1 MSLSSNEKRILELI
15 REGRNSNADFTD
27 SIGISAPNA
36 NLLCEG
42 MEQEGYITRKSWN
55 GIERFNWLLT
65 DKGAAELEP
74 LSAEAER
81 LLLEGGINMEQ
92 YKILAYC
99 TKHAKVQGGELV
111 RDIKS
116 DAKNLV
122 SNLCYLVDNGY
133 LSEGGLIRRQVT
145 ITDKGLKTFKKFDGQ
160 IAY

>member
-1 MSLSSNEKRILELI
+1 MSLSANEKKILDLI

-27 SIGISAPNA
+27 SIGISAPAA

-42 MEQEGYITRKSWN
+42 MEQAGYVTRMSWN

-65 DKGAAELEP
+65 DKGVAELEP
-74 LSAEAER
+74 LSKEEEH

-99 TKHAKVQGGELV
+99 TKHDKVQGGELV

-116 DAKNLV
+116 DAKQLV
-122 SNLCYLVDNGY
+122 SNLCYLVDHGY
-133 LSEGGLIRRQVT
+133 LSEGGLVRRHVS
-145 ITDKGLKTFKKFDGQ
+145 ITSKGTATFKNFDGQ